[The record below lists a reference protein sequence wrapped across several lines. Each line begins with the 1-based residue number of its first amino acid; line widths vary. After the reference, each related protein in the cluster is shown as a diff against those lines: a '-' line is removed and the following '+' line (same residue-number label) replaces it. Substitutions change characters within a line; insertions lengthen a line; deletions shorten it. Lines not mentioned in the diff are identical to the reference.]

1 MLLATIF
8 DYLPLQTRKEFGL
21 WGNHRKSRP
30 QIYFDFDL
38 HIAVPLNNIVVP
50 RSTSSYSKRIFICPR
65 SFWEI
70 GCVVPGNWKE
80 CWMRRC
86 GTYASIHHRFG
97 DYRFFHPPWYVLYTA
112 SAFPDQPVQSGKSAI
127 NNPQP
132 GRGVVS
138 PSPPTKYVE
147 KSEKR
152 RVRQ

>member
-1 MLLATIF
+1 MHCRRRIDYYLACSAGK
-8 DYLPLQTRKEFGL
+8 DCSL

-38 HIAVPLNNIVVP
+38 H
-50 RSTSSYSKRIFICPR
+50 SSRKMFQGRRNATNSIPS
-65 SFWEI
+65 SFALGAFGKLDVLYLEI
-70 GCVVPGNWKE
+70 EKNVE
-80 CWMRRC
+80 CDATKPTPQYIT
-86 GTYASIHHRFG
+86 GSGITASSI
-97 DYRFFHPPWYVLYTA
+97 YPWYVLYTA